1 MKWRDSTEDDFTED
15 WMFNHYRYKFSYE
28 KLDTDLFEVKEGC
41 LKKIGG
47 TGVLDFKS
55 IEILDESPAFPVEE
69 MTLPNDIDLLK
80 LKELLMFSDR
90 YEISVQFWPNQ
101 VAVYIEKDGVDLK
114 DFGGDADCINDATI
128 YLTRITG
135 GFKNVKQ

>member
-1 MKWRDSTEDDFTED
+1 MKTKTAEQILHKYF
-15 WMFNHYRYKFSYE
+15 HH
-28 KLDTDLFEVKEGC
+28 
-41 LKKIGG
+41 
-47 TGVLDFKS
+47 FKS
-55 IEILDESPAFPVEE
+55 ERTRDLIVKAMEEYRQQSYASQPMSAEQVEE
-69 MTLPNDIDLLK
+69 NAIPNDIDLLK

>member
-1 MKWRDSTEDDFTED
+1 MKTAE
-15 WMFNHYRYKFSYE
+15 
-28 KLDTDLFEVKEGC
+28 
-41 LKKIGG
+41 
-47 TGVLDFKS
+47 
-55 IEILDESPAFPVEE
+55 EILDKYLANYPWQHWSKENAIKAMEEYRLQSHPSPMSAEQVEE
-69 MTLPNDIDLLK
+69 NAIPNDIDLLK